1 MSTKTLRKRIALV
14 AVSALGFGLLSVAPS
29 NAAVTS
35 IAVTAQ
41 SVTRAASSATVDL
54 TITNA
59 GAIAAV
65 SNTESYKAKATT
77 VPTGSGIE
85 AGDIF
90 VENIE
95 AGVADDTD
103 STLTIGRNYTV
114 TAGETGTSLD
124 TSDTGETCAANAATD
139 VDTAIDDSGTA
150 GVNIGDTPTGT
161 GDANG
166 DGDILDS
173 GDSACAITDDYVTV
187 AGSYTFFVW
196 NDANDDNLVTAGEK
210 SATVTFVVGGA
221 PTSVTLTPTATS
233 AVAAVKIGI
242 QIFVTDA
249 SGRATDLSGS
259 ETVVLTKSVLSG
271 SGTVTFYDYNDGT
284 GVESDIDD
292 GSTVTLT
299 TGDDVQDDLTYW
311 RVDAA
316 NSAGGTWRVTAN
328 LAGSLDPMATAATTG
343 TLSTVPSSTLTK
355 VQVASTTGITMN
367 EDGEYEHPTAL
378 VDADDDVNVVANPA
392 TAGTSISF
400 TLTGTA
406 GSSVTV
412 VRADDGDTTLPTGV
426 TATTTTVTIGS
437 DGTATYTVTATT
449 VTDGSGYTLTF
460 PVDAG
465 TAVYDIEY
473 DAATVSASSIDI
485 AELPTGVTKAV
496 VAVGGTSTYTATVKD
511 EFNVA
516 YSNYVFKLTT
526 SSTSRNASKSVTAST
541 NASGV
546 ATVSYTDTSASTTT
560 LTDAVTLAVNAPSDL
575 STNIKDSGNAITNYF
590 ATSLGSLTLSGGST
604 TTTTVKREVVT
615 TDALADADAATS
627 AVKAIDNVLLDSNNA
642 SVSGYAATYT
652 GSAGLLF
659 IVDADDDGDIDDQGS
674 DYSDATA
681 TVTTANDTKVFV
693 LSTKTGVGTITVV
706 SGGLTKT
713 ATITFTQDANAANAR
728 NIAISAS
735 ATGTTGVMS
744 NVTATVTDGH
754 GNALDGATVT
764 FIRSG
769 GRFATGAS
777 SVNVTTDANGVA
789 AIDVTSDT
797 AASVTVTASLPV
809 GTHAEADD
817 IAETPVSTYVAASG
831 AKSASIAFTV
841 TTVKSAA
848 EIAVEAISALEKR
861 LAAEKVAADAAA
873 VAAATKAAA
882 DLAAVQAASVAASK
896 AAQDAA
902 VAASKAAQD
911 AAVEAAQTA
920 ADAATEA
927 TDAANA
933 ATDAANA
940 SAEAGDAATAAAQ
953 DAADAVAAL
962 STQVSEMI
970 SALKAQLTALTNLVI
985 KIQKKVKA

>member
-41 SVTRAASSATVDL
+41 SVTRASASGTVAL
-54 TITNA
+54 TITNT
-59 GAIAAV
+59 GVIDAV

-95 AGVADDTD
+95 AGLADDTD
-103 STLTIGRNYTV
+103 STLTIGRDYTV
-114 TAGETGTSLD
+114 TAGETGTLLPTD
-124 TSDTGETCAANAATD
+124 EADTCAEDAATD
-139 VDTAIDDSGTA
+139 VATVIDDSGTS

-161 GDANG
+161 GDLDGSGARNG
-166 DGDILDS
+166 AETLCS
-173 GDSACAITDDYVTV
+173 ITDDFVNT

-233 AVAAVKIGI
+233 AVAEVKIGI

-284 GVESDIDD
+284 GIESDIDD

-299 TGDDVQDDLTYW
+299 TADDVQDDLTYW

-343 TLSTVPSSTLTK
+343 TLSTVPASTLTK

-378 VDADDDVNVVANPA
+378 VDASDDVNVVANPA

-437 DGTATYTVTATT
+437 DGTATYTVTATS

-575 STNIKDSGNAITNYF
+575 STNIKNSGNTITNYF

-615 TDALADADAATS
+615 TDALADTDAATS

-674 DYSDATA
+674 DYTDATA

-754 GNALDGATVT
+754 GNALEGATVT
-764 FIRSG
+764 FIRTG

-797 AASVTVTASLPV
+797 AASVTVSASLPV

-817 IAETPVSTYVAASG
+817 IAETPVSTYAAASG
-831 AKSASIAFTV
+831 SKSASIAFAL

-848 EIAVEAISALEKR
+848 EIAVEAIAALEAK
-861 LAAEKVAADAAA
+861 LAAEKVAAEAKAAADKATTDAAIAAAQAAA
-873 VAAATKAAA
+873 VAAAKAAE
-882 DLAAVQAASVAASK
+882 
-896 AAQDAA
+896 
-902 VAASKAAQD
+902 
-911 AAVEAAQTA
+911 EAATA
-920 ADAATEA
+920 SADAAAEA

-970 SALKAQLTALTNLVI
+970 DMLKKQITALTNLVI

>member
-41 SVTRAASSATVDL
+41 SVTRASASGTVAL
-54 TITNA
+54 TITNT
-59 GAIAAV
+59 GVIDAV

-95 AGVADDTD
+95 AGLADDTD
-103 STLTIGRNYTV
+103 STLTIGRDYTV
-114 TAGETGTSLD
+114 TAGETGTLLPTD
-124 TSDTGETCAANAATD
+124 EADTCAEDAATD
-139 VDTAIDDSGTA
+139 VATVIDDSGTS

-161 GDANG
+161 GDLDGSGARNG
-166 DGDILDS
+166 AETLCS
-173 GDSACAITDDYVTV
+173 ITDDFVNT

-233 AVAAVKIGI
+233 AVAEVKIGI

-284 GVESDIDD
+284 GIESDIDD

-299 TGDDVQDDLTYW
+299 TADDVQDDLTYW

-343 TLSTVPSSTLTK
+343 TLSTVPASTLTK

-437 DGTATYTVTATT
+437 DGTATYTVTATS

-575 STNIKDSGNAITNYF
+575 STNIKNSGNTITNYF

-615 TDALADADAATS
+615 TDALADTDAATS

-674 DYSDATA
+674 DYTDATA

-744 NVTATVTDGH
+744 NVTATVTD
-754 GNALDGATVT
+754 VM
-764 FIRSG
+764 
-769 GRFATGAS
+769 
-777 SVNVTTDANGVA
+777 
-789 AIDVTSDT
+789 
-797 AASVTVTASLPV
+797 
-809 GTHAEADD
+809 
-817 IAETPVSTYVAASG
+817 ET
-831 AKSASIAFTV
+831 
-841 TTVKSAA
+841 
-848 EIAVEAISALEKR
+848 L
-861 LAAEKVAADAAA
+861 
-873 VAAATKAAA
+873 
-882 DLAAVQAASVAASK
+882 
-896 AAQDAA
+896 
-902 VAASKAAQD
+902 
-911 AAVEAAQTA
+911 
-920 ADAATEA
+920 
-927 TDAANA
+927 
-933 ATDAANA
+933 
-940 SAEAGDAATAAAQ
+940 
-953 DAADAVAAL
+953 
-962 STQVSEMI
+962 
-970 SALKAQLTALTNLVI
+970 LKAQLLHSSAQVDDLQLVLL
-985 KIQKKVKA
+985 Q

>member
-41 SVTRAASSATVDL
+41 SVTRASASGTVAL
-54 TITNA
+54 TITNT
-59 GAIAAV
+59 GVIDAV

-95 AGVADDTD
+95 AGLADDTD
-103 STLTIGRNYTV
+103 STLTIGRDYTV
-114 TAGETGTSLD
+114 TAGETGTLLPTD
-124 TSDTGETCAANAATD
+124 EADTCAEDAATD
-139 VDTAIDDSGTA
+139 VATVIDDSGTS

-161 GDANG
+161 GDLDGSGARNG
-166 DGDILDS
+166 AETLCS
-173 GDSACAITDDYVTV
+173 ITDDFVNT

-233 AVAAVKIGI
+233 AVAEVKIGI

-284 GVESDIDD
+284 GIESDIDD

-299 TGDDVQDDLTYW
+299 TADDVQDDLTYW

-343 TLSTVPSSTLTK
+343 TLSTVPASTLTK

-378 VDADDDVNVVANPA
+378 VDASDDVNVVANPA

-437 DGTATYTVTATT
+437 DGTATYTVTATS

-575 STNIKDSGNAITNYF
+575 STNIKNSGNTITNYF

-615 TDALADADAATS
+615 TDALADTDAATS

-674 DYSDATA
+674 DYTDATA

-754 GNALDGATVT
+754 GNALEGATVT
-764 FIRSG
+764 FIRTG

-797 AASVTVTASLPV
+797 AASVTVSASLPV

-817 IAETPVSTYVAASG
+817 IAETPVSTYAAASG
-831 AKSASIAFTV
+831 SKSASIAFAL

-848 EIAVEAISALEKR
+848 EIAVEAIAALEAK
-861 LAAEKVAADAAA
+861 LAAEKVAAEAKAAADKATTDAAIAAAQAAA
-873 VAAATKAAA
+873 VAAAKAAE
-882 DLAAVQAASVAASK
+882 
-896 AAQDAA
+896 
-902 VAASKAAQD
+902 
-911 AAVEAAQTA
+911 EAATA
-920 ADAATEA
+920 SADAAAEA

-970 SALKAQLTALTNLVI
+970 DMLKKQITALTNLVI
-985 KIQKKVKA
+985 KIQKKVGA